1 MGILCCT
8 PQTVYCATRKIL
20 YLVVRKPC
28 AAKTLCCEKIAPRKT
43 LCRENLAFE
52 HLVKDWVCSQIVAQR
67 DAGLQFVL
75 VALGCCCEFNDCGTA
90 KCYYFDWVKLKD
102 NSMTMQIC
110 SPDCKRY
117 TTE

>member
-1 MGILCCT
+1 MLYSADRLLCY
-8 PQTVYCATRKIL
+8 QKNII
-20 YLVVRKPC
+20 PC
-28 AAKTLCCEKIAPRKT
+28 GAKTLWCENLVLRKDCASKT

-75 VALGCCCEFNDCGTA
+75 VALECCCEFNDCGTA

-110 SPDCKRY
+110 SPDYNRY
-117 TTE
+117 TTA